1 VETFLYYGIVASV
14 SRLVPLALGLQRW
27 RLLLRAVRLLL
38 IFVALS
44 LIGDVSQFVF
54 GTILHWNNLWI
65 PHLLGLIQTPILLFA
80 FADWSGQGKTG
91 RGLRIA
97 AIVAVVVSIVLI
109 LAVDTPARFARVSG
123 PLQSGLLSV
132 AAILVLV
139 KRGLASEQ
147 PIVRADWFWTSV
159 GVLVLYSLTALYP
172 PLLDLFTEKGVSE
185 IPALTV
191 MKAFAIL
198 TIISNLFFARAIV
211 VSAPVPSRAVPAPA

>member
-1 VETFLYYGIVASV
+1 METFLYYGIVAAV

-54 GTILHWNNLWI
+54 GAILHWNNLWI

-80 FADWSGQGKTG
+80 FAEWSGQGKTG

-97 AIVAVVVSIVLI
+97 AFVGVVVSIVLI
-109 LAVDTPARFARVSG
+109 FAVDTPARFARVSG
-123 PLQSGLLSV
+123 PLQAGLLSV

-139 KRGLASEQ
+139 RRGLASEQ
-147 PIVRADWFWTSV
+147 PLLRADWFWASV

-172 PLLDLFTEKGVSE
+172 PLLDLFTAKE
-185 IPALTV
+185 ISAIPGWAV
-191 MKAFAIL
+191 MKGFAVL
-198 TIISNLFFARAIV
+198 TIISNLLFARAIV
-211 VSAPVPSRAVPAPA
+211 VSAPVPSRAAPVPA